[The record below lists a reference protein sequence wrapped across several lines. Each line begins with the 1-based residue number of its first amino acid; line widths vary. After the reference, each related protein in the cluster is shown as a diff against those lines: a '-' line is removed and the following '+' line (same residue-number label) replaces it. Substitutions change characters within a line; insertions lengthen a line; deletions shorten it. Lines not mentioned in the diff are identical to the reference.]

1 MRIIGIDPGYER
13 VGIAVLEKNP
23 GDKKENLLYSNC
35 FKTSAKLPLPERIHL
50 LGAEIDAVIKK
61 YSPNI
66 LSIEK
71 LYFENNQKT
80 AMGVSEARG
89 AIIYV
94 GRANEL
100 PILEYTPL
108 QIKNAVTGYGKATK
122 EQVHS
127 MVGKLINLPPSVKQ
141 DDEIDAI
148 AIAITGLATRPNASF
163 GAGGVAKENN

>member
-13 VGIAVLEKNP
+13 IGIAVIEKNP
-23 GDKKENLLYSNC
+23 GDKREKLLFSEC
-35 FKTSAKLPLPERIHL
+35 FKTSAKLSLPERIHL
-50 LGAEIDAVIKK
+50 LGTEIDSVIKK
-61 YSPNI
+61 YSPAI

-94 GRANEL
+94 AKSNNLE
-100 PILEYTPL
+100 ILEFTPL
-108 QIKNAVTGYGKATK
+108 QIKSAVTGYGKATK
-122 EQVHS
+122 AQVHS
-127 MVGKLINLPPSVKQ
+127 MVHKLITLPTTTKQ

-148 AIAITGLATRPNASF
+148 AIAITGLASSRIH
-163 GAGGVAKENN
+163 